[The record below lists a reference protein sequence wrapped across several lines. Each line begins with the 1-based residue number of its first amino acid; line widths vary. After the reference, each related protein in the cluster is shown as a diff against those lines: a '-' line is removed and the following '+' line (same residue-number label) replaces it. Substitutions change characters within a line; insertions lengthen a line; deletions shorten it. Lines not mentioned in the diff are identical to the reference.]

1 MSRIITITFNP
12 CIDKTTTVDAL
23 MPEKKLRCSPPV
35 FQPGGGGINV
45 SRGLKRLGTSSVA
58 LYPAGG
64 YSGQFLQKLVKEEG
78 IDSKV
83 VDIKS
88 HTRENLIV
96 VDQSSNQQ
104 YRFGMPGPSLE
115 EQEWQECLNFLQ
127 AASGVEY
134 IVASGSLSPG
144 IPEDIYGRIASIAR
158 EKKARL
164 IVDTSGTALEEAVNV
179 GVFMI
184 KPNLG
189 ELSSLVGRQDIH
201 AECVD
206 DVAKD
211 IIQKG
216 KCELMMISLGQ
227 AGAMLVSKDQVVQMM
242 PPVVKRKSTVGAG
255 DSMVAGI
262 VHSISSGH
270 QLKEALR
277 FGIAC
282 GTAATLNEGT
292 ELFHKEDVEKLLPL
306 VREVAVR

>member
-115 EQEWQECLNFLQ
+115 EQEWQECLDFLQ